1 MKFDSIETEEEYMKL
16 YSEFG
21 YFHINY
27 GYNHTITMEDVEHAR
42 EILEDFDNFFD
53 K

>member
-21 YFHINY
+21 CFNMTYD
-27 GYNHTITMEDVEHAR
+27 YNHIITMEDVENAR
-42 EILEDFDNFFD
+42 EILKDFDE
-53 K
+53 

>member
-21 YFHINY
+21 YFNITY
-27 GYNHTITMEDVEHAR
+27 DYNHIITMEDVENAR
-42 EILEDFDNFFD
+42 EILKDFDE
-53 K
+53 